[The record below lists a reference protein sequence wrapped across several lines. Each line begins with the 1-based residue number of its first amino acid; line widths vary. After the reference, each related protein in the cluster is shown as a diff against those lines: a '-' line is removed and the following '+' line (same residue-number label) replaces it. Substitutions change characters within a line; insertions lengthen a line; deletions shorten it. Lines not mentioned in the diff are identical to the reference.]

1 MPYSVDIEAQE
12 GLFLSAA
19 NGYTDILMFFIEN
32 GADINACTADHNC
45 TPLMLAIEN
54 GHTNTVN
61 VLIQYGANV
70 ALTDD
75 SGFTAL
81 HYACIDHGSLEVLR
95 YLFENGADVNACSS
109 VTPLM
114 MAIENGHVS
123 AVTFLTERGADVTRT
138 DECGYKALHYAC
150 INNSSPE
157 VFSCLLEKGADIN
170 ACLNNGMTPLM
181 IAAEDSLVNVVT
193 FLIKQGANVDLQ
205 DNYGKT
211 ALHYALG
218 SLNFSFEILCCLIE
232 KGADVNTGS
241 NDKLTPLMIAAE
253 KGHINALT
261 FLIKFGADVDLQDK
275 NGKTALH
282 YALSGSDVS
291 CEILSCLIE
300 MGADVNAGGNINHTP
315 LMIAAEKGHINAV
328 TFLIRNGADVDLQD
342 QNYGETALF
351 CAVRG
356 FDASCEVLNCL
367 TKNGADINASS
378 KGTLTPLMIAAKMG
392 CINAVTFLMERGTI
406 VDLQDKDGKA
416 ALHYAVLGCDTTGDV
431 SRCLGTQNRLM
442 TPVEKG
448 HVSVATFL
456 IEHGAN
462 VNLQDKYGR
471 SALHHAVHGSDA
483 SLEILKCLIEIGAD
497 VNAHTKIKR
506 TPLMMACEYGHSNA
520 VTCLIEHGANV
531 SPKDEYC
538 YTALHHACRFHS
550 SCEILS
556 CLIETG
562 ADVNAHAKNKSTP
575 LMMACEYGHLNAVT
589 FLTEHGAHA
598 GLRDEDDKTALHYAV
613 CGSDVS
619 CEILSYLIG
628 IGADVNACAKNKGT
642 PLMIAAENGHI
653 KCSHHS
659 R

>member
-1 MPYSVDIEAQE
+1 
-12 GLFLSAA
+12 
-19 NGYTDILMFFIEN
+19 
-32 GADINACTADHNC
+32 
-45 TPLMLAIEN
+45 
-54 GHTNTVN
+54 
-61 VLIQYGANV
+61 
-70 ALTDD
+70 
-75 SGFTAL
+75 
-81 HYACIDHGSLEVLR
+81 
-95 YLFENGADVNACSS
+95 
-109 VTPLM
+109 
-114 MAIENGHVS
+114 
-123 AVTFLTERGADVTRT
+123 
-138 DECGYKALHYAC
+138 
-150 INNSSPE
+150 
-157 VFSCLLEKGADIN
+157 
-170 ACLNNGMTPLM
+170 M

-218 SLNFSFEILCCLIE
+218 SLNFLFEILCCLIQ
-232 KGADVNTGS
+232 KGADVKTGS
-241 NDKLTPLMIAAE
+241 NNKLTPLMIAAE

-261 FLIKFGADVDLQDK
+261 LLIKFGADVDLQDK

-282 YALSGSDVS
+282 HAVYGSDVSCEILSCLIGSGADVNAGTNNGVTPLIIAAENGHINAVTSLVKCGANVDLQDSDGKTALHHAVYGSDVS

-378 KGTLTPLMIAAKMG
+378 KRMLTPLMIAAKMG
-392 CINAVTFLMERGTI
+392 CINAVTFLMEHGAI
-406 VDLQDKDGKA
+406 VDLQDKDGKT
-416 ALHYAVLGCDTTGDV
+416 ALHYAVHGCDTTRDV
-431 SRCLGTQNRLM
+431 SRCLGTQNPLM

-497 VNAHTKIKR
+497 VNARTKIKR

-556 CLIETG
+556 CLIGTG
-562 ADVNAHAKNKSTP
+562 AGVNARAKNKSTP
-575 LMMACEYGHLNAVT
+575 LMMACEYG
-589 FLTEHGAHA
+589 EY
-598 GLRDEDDKTALHYAV
+598 GL
-613 CGSDVS
+613 
-619 CEILSYLIG
+619 
-628 IGADVNACAKNKGT
+628 
-642 PLMIAAENGHI
+642 
-653 KCSHHS
+653 
-659 R
+659 

>member
-170 ACLNNGMTPLM
+170 ACLNDGMTPLM

-218 SLNFSFEILCCLIE
+218 SLNFSFEILCCLIQ

-241 NDKLTPLMIAAE
+241 NEKLTPLMIAAE

-261 FLIKFGADVDLQDK
+261 LLIKFGADVDLQDK
-275 NGKTALH
+275 NGKTAPH
-282 YALSGSDVS
+282 HAVYGSDVSCEILSCLIGSGADVNAGTNNGVTPLIIVAENGHINAVTSLVKCGANVDLQDSDGNTSLYHAVYGSDVS

-315 LMIAAEKGHINAV
+315 LMIAAENGHINAV
-328 TFLIRNGADVDLQD
+328 TFLIRNGADVDL
-342 QNYGETALF
+342 
-351 CAVRG
+351 
-356 FDASCEVLNCL
+356 
-367 TKNGADINASS
+367 
-378 KGTLTPLMIAAKMG
+378 
-392 CINAVTFLMERGTI
+392 
-406 VDLQDKDGKA
+406 
-416 ALHYAVLGCDTTGDV
+416 
-431 SRCLGTQNRLM
+431 
-442 TPVEKG
+442 
-448 HVSVATFL
+448 
-456 IEHGAN
+456 
-462 VNLQDKYGR
+462 
-471 SALHHAVHGSDA
+471 
-483 SLEILKCLIEIGAD
+483 
-497 VNAHTKIKR
+497 
-506 TPLMMACEYGHSNA
+506 
-520 VTCLIEHGANV
+520 
-531 SPKDEYC
+531 
-538 YTALHHACRFHS
+538 
-550 SCEILS
+550 
-556 CLIETG
+556 
-562 ADVNAHAKNKSTP
+562 
-575 LMMACEYGHLNAVT
+575 
-589 FLTEHGAHA
+589 
-598 GLRDEDDKTALHYAV
+598 
-613 CGSDVS
+613 
-619 CEILSYLIG
+619 
-628 IGADVNACAKNKGT
+628 
-642 PLMIAAENGHI
+642 
-653 KCSHHS
+653 
-659 R
+659 

>member
-1 MPYSVDIEAQE
+1 MFSQATVQNEDLASVKVLMPYSVDIEAQE

-114 MAIENGHVS
+114 MAVENGHVS
-123 AVTFLTERGADVTRT
+123 AVTFLTERGADVTLT
-138 DECGYKALHYAC
+138 DECGCKALHYAC

-170 ACLNNGMTPLM
+170 ACLNDGMTPLM

-205 DNYGKT
+205 DSYGKT

-218 SLNFSFEILCCLIE
+218 SLNFLFEILCCLIQ

-261 FLIKFGADVDLQDK
+261 LLIKFGADADLQDK

-282 YALSGSDVS
+282 HAVYGSDVS

-378 KGTLTPLMIAAKMG
+378 KRMLTPLMIAAKMG
-392 CINAVTFLMERGTI
+392 CINAVTFLMECGAI
-406 VDLQDKDGKA
+406 VDLQDKDGKTA
-416 ALHYAVLGCDTTGDV
+416 FHYAVHGCDTTRDV
-431 SRCLGTQNRLM
+431 SRCLGTQNPLM

-483 SLEILKCLIEIGAD
+483 S
-497 VNAHTKIKR
+497 
-506 TPLMMACEYGHSNA
+506 
-520 VTCLIEHGANV
+520 
-531 SPKDEYC
+531 
-538 YTALHHACRFHS
+538 
-550 SCEILS
+550 
-556 CLIETG
+556 
-562 ADVNAHAKNKSTP
+562 
-575 LMMACEYGHLNAVT
+575 
-589 FLTEHGAHA
+589 
-598 GLRDEDDKTALHYAV
+598 
-613 CGSDVS
+613 
-619 CEILSYLIG
+619 
-628 IGADVNACAKNKGT
+628 
-642 PLMIAAENGHI
+642 
-653 KCSHHS
+653 
-659 R
+659 